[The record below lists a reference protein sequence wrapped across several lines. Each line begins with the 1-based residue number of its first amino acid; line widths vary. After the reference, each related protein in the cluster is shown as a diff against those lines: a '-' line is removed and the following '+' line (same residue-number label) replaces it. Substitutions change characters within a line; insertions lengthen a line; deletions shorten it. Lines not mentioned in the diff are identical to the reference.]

1 MILDF
6 GLMGLTTRA
15 AKRAQRARTILFMTA
30 VLAFTCTGIASRD
43 ARAEGFASGE
53 ALIRTMHA
61 RYVGKWYSKLRIEQE
76 VIHYRDGQPERRE
89 IWNELLEFPGKVR
102 STIGDSKDGNAEIYL
117 HDTAY
122 YIEDGKLA
130 RERKAV
136 HTILLLG
143 FDVYVQPP
151 EKTIQTVAGDGMD
164 LDVIREDSW
173 KGQPVWVVGA
183 REGDQTTPQ
192 FWIEKERLVLV
203 RTIRKSAAGNLVD
216 VELGGYEPLG
226 GGWIA
231 TALVFKRN
239 GLPYVS
245 EKYLGYS
252 VPDQIDPSAFSVQDF
267 KLLP

>member
-1 MILDF
+1 MRELRTKTVLLI
-6 GLMGLTTRA
+6 A
-15 AKRAQRARTILFMTA
+15 ATVSLQAIT
-30 VLAFTCTGIASRD
+30 SRD
-43 ARAEGFASGE
+43 ARAEGFANGE
-53 ALIRTMHA
+53 ALIRAMHA

-102 STIGDSKDGNAEIYL
+102 STIGDAKDGNAEIYL

-122 YIEDGKLA
+122 YIENGKLA

-136 HTILLLG
+136 HTVLLLG

-151 EKTIQTVAGDGMD
+151 EKTIQTVAADGMD
-164 LDVIREDSW
+164 LGVIREDSW

-192 FWIEKERLVLV
+192 FWIEKQRLVLV
-203 RTIRKSAAGNLVD
+203 RTVRKSAAGPLVD

-239 GLPYVS
+239 GLPDVS
-245 EKYLGYS
+245 ERYLGYS
-252 VPDQIDPSAFSVQDF
+252 VPDRIDPEVFNVKEF
-267 KLLP
+267 KLVP